1 MYVTHECICMS
12 HMSAYVCHT
21 RVHMYVTHDLNS
33 CVTHGSI
40 HVTHEYT
47 CMSHIAH
54 ELVSIYGMMHTV
66 YVRWYTIST

>member
-33 CVTHGSI
+33 CVTH
-40 HVTHEYT
+40 EYT